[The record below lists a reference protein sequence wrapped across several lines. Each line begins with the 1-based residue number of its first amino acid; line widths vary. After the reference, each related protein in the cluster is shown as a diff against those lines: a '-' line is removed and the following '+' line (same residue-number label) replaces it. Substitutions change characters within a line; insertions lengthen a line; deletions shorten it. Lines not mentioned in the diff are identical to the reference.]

1 VVLINQTMAR
11 RFWPDQDPVGR
22 HVIVASGQ
30 DAASRRDCEIVGVV
44 QDGKYLSLNEPPE
57 PYFYLPY
64 AQQSRGEMTV
74 IARVSTD
81 ARAMTGVF
89 RREVA
94 SLDAAMPIM
103 QVTTMDQHMQTAL
116 MGPRA
121 VAALVGALGG
131 FGLLLSVIGL
141 YGVVAFLVSRR
152 TREIGIRIALG
163 ARRADVIRDVVV
175 HGGKLAAVGIA
186 VGLGLAVV
194 VMSGLGQ
201 TAVYGLSRF
210 DPMTYA
216 ATSALVFLT
225 ALAGS
230 YIPARRAARV
240 NPIAALRS
248 E

>member
-1 VVLINQTMAR
+1 VLINQTMAR
-11 RFWPDQDPVGR
+11 RFWPDEDPIGR
-22 HVIVASGQ
+22 HVIIATGN
-30 DAASRRDCEIVGVV
+30 DAAARRDCEIVGVA

-64 AQQSRGEMTV
+64 AQQSAGEMTV

-81 ARAMTGVF
+81 PLTMAGVF

-94 SLDAAMPIM
+94 GLDPAMPIM
-103 QVTTMDQHMQTAL
+103 QVTTIDEHMQTAL
-116 MGPRA
+116 VGQRA
-121 VAALVGALGG
+121 AAVLVGVLGG
-131 FGLLLSVIGL
+131 FGLLLSIIGL

-163 ARRADVIRDVVV
+163 ARRANVILDIVAQ
-175 HGGKLAAVGIA
+175 GGRLAAVGIV

-201 TAVYGLSRF
+201 NSVYGLSRF
-210 DPMTYA
+210 DPLTYA
-216 ATSALVFLT
+216 GASAFVLLT

-230 YIPARRAARV
+230 YVPARRAARID
-240 NPIAALRS
+240 PIAALRS